1 CSDMFLPPEEI
12 KIKRKRTDEP
22 VELLHIQESRS
33 KKMKFTSDF
42 VFCRQ
47 SASQIANTTQATPP
61 SSSLSFENSDQK
73 LAESAKIKNLT
84 IPRHFH
90 LYRSATI
97 SESGPSIN
105 HCNRKRKADT
115 VFVERKSRLVC
126 KSKIRDEQNLSAVT
140 QSIPE
145 PTKDSTLQK
154 NKKLETAACCP
165 TSATNFPSLLSLN
178 NERFSSS
185 NKKTWDVTSQDLIA
199 KMQAYTL
206 SEIAKNLTASEAER
220 PSNKPNSHETTDSIC
235 LTRSQPTRFKPK
247 APAQRYKDRKGNKL
261 DSDTDTNLEN
271 EYFEEAEGN
280 DEDWVVETYLRM
292 PLENAE
298 AEKCSNFGFLVLES
312 EAEIEEFYHIDT
324 DSEEDYE
331 DEDENGILFS
341 SCPTTFYLVSNF
353 YTAENH
359 YSADYPDEEVASDDE
374 FDRNA
379 YYYSKDID
387 EFEYDALSDD
397 EQDVKQSFPW
407 YSSSSWKLKVEDIFI
422 DEDEE
427 SD

>member
-1 CSDMFLPPEEI
+1 MFLPPEEI

-47 SASQIANTTQATPP
+47 STSQIANTNQATPP
-61 SSSLSFENSDQK
+61 SSSLSLENSERK
-73 LAESAKIKNLT
+73 LVESLKIKNT
-84 IPRHFH
+84 QIPRHFH
-90 LYRSATI
+90 LCRSEIT
-97 SESGPSIN
+97 SESSLSIN

-115 VFVERKSRLVC
+115 VFVERKSRLVH
-126 KSKIRDEQNLSAVT
+126 KSKIRDEQNFSAVT
-140 QSIPE
+140 Q
-145 PTKDSTLQK
+145 PTPDPNKSNTLQK
-154 NKKLETAACCP
+154 NKTLDIVACCP
-165 TSATNFPSLLSLN
+165 TPATNFPCLLSLN
-178 NERFSSS
+178 NESFSSN
-185 NKKTWDVTSQDLIA
+185 NKTTWDVTSQDLIA

-206 SEIAKNLTASEAER
+206 SEIAKNIAASEAEC
-220 PSNKPNSHETTDSIC
+220 PPNKPNPHETTASIH

-247 APAQRYKDRKGNKL
+247 APAQRYKDRQRNKL
-261 DSDTDTNLEN
+261 DLDTETDLEN
-271 EYFEEAEGN
+271 EYFEEAGGN

-298 AEKCSNFGFLVLES
+298 AEKCLNFGFLVLES

-331 DEDENGILFS
+331 DEDEN
-341 SCPTTFYLVSNF
+341 
-353 YTAENH
+353 AENH

-387 EFEYDALSDD
+387 EFEYDAFSDD
-397 EQDVKQSFPW
+397 EQDVKQSSPW
-407 YSSSSWKLKVEDIFI
+407 YSSSSWRRKRDDFI
-422 DEDEE
+422 NDEDEE
-427 SD
+427 TD

>member
-1 CSDMFLPPEEI
+1 MFLPPEEI

-47 SASQIANTTQATPP
+47 STSQIANTNQATPP
-61 SSSLSFENSDQK
+61 SSSLSLEYSERK
-73 LAESAKIKNLT
+73 LAESLKIKNT
-84 IPRHFH
+84 KIPRHFH
-90 LYRSATI
+90 LCRSEIT
-97 SESGPSIN
+97 SESSLSIN
-105 HCNRKRKADT
+105 HYNRKRKADT
-115 VFVERKSRLVC
+115 VFVERKSRLVH

-140 QSIPE
+140 Q
-145 PTKDSTLQK
+145 PTPDPIKNNTLQK
-154 NKKLETAACCP
+154 NKTLDIVACCP
-165 TSATNFPSLLSLN
+165 TPATDFPGLLSLN
-178 NERFSSS
+178 NESFSSN
-185 NKKTWDVTSQDLIA
+185 NKTTWDVTSQDLIA

-206 SEIAKNLTASEAER
+206 SEIAKNIAASEAER
-220 PSNKPNSHETTDSIC
+220 PPNKPNSHETTASIQ
-235 LTRSQPTRFKPK
+235 LTSSQPTRFKPK
-247 APAQRYKDRKGNKL
+247 APAQRYKDRQRNKL
-261 DSDTDTNLEN
+261 DLDTETDLEN
-271 EYFEEAEGN
+271 EYFEEAGGN

-331 DEDENGILFS
+331 DEDEN
-341 SCPTTFYLVSNF
+341 
-353 YTAENH
+353 AENH

-387 EFEYDALSDD
+387 EFEYDAFSDD
-397 EQDVKQSFPW
+397 EQDVKQSSPW
-407 YSSSSWKLKVEDIFI
+407 YSSSPWRRKWDDLIN

>member
-1 CSDMFLPPEEI
+1 MFLPPEEI

-47 SASQIANTTQATPP
+47 STSQIANTNQATPP
-61 SSSLSFENSDQK
+61 SSSLSLENSEQK
-73 LAESAKIKNLT
+73 LAESLKIKNT
-84 IPRHFH
+84 KIPRHFH
-90 LYRSATI
+90 LCRSEVT
-97 SESGPSIN
+97 SESSLSIN
-105 HCNRKRKADT
+105 HCYRKRKADT
-115 VFVERKSRLVC
+115 VFVERKSRLVH

-140 QSIPE
+140 QPIPD
-145 PTKDSTLQK
+145 PNKNNTLQK
-154 NKKLETAACCP
+154 NETLDIVACCP
-165 TSATNFPSLLSLN
+165 TPATNFPGLLSLN
-178 NERFSSS
+178 NESFSSN
-185 NKKTWDVTSQDLIA
+185 NKTTWDVTSQDLIA

-206 SEIAKNLTASEAER
+206 SEIAKNIAASEAER
-220 PSNKPNSHETTDSIC
+220 PPNKPNSHETAASIH

-247 APAQRYKDRKGNKL
+247 APAQRYKDRQRNKL
-261 DSDTDTNLEN
+261 DLDTETDLEN
-271 EYFEEAEGN
+271 EYFEEAGGN

-298 AEKCSNFGFLVLES
+298 AEKCLNFGFLVLES

-331 DEDENGILFS
+331 DEDEN
-341 SCPTTFYLVSNF
+341 
-353 YTAENH
+353 AENH

-387 EFEYDALSDD
+387 EFEYDAFSDD
-397 EQDVKQSFPW
+397 EQDVKQSSPW
-407 YSSSSWKLKVEDIFI
+407 YSSSWRRKRDDFI
-422 DEDEE
+422 NDEDEE
-427 SD
+427 TD